1 MSSKRVTI
9 CSSVRSM
16 DSRAGFL
23 PLVTLE
29 RARRSLRVIRVPMRE
44 DLGEADVDGS
54 MAGFSVGLVVV
65 GGGEGHGG
73 YILLI

>member
-1 MSSKRVTI
+1 MFFGSL
-9 CSSVRSM
+9 
-16 DSRAGFL
+16 DGLSRGLSAVGDAGEDAEESEGDQG
-23 PLVTLE
+23 TYE
-29 RARRSLRVIRVPMRE
+29 RE

-65 GGGEGHGG
+65 GGWEGHGW